1 MLTRTAAEWEEY
13 LQERHIPA
21 SRVRTMGEALDDPQ
35 LASRGLL
42 HRHENVP
49 GIEGPFTVPM
59 AAFKFGHDG
68 PRIDRPPPRFGQH
81 NDEVLGELGYSQ
93 SDIAGFRS
101 ANII

>member
-1 MLTRTAAEWEEY
+1 
-13 LQERHIPA
+13 
-21 SRVRTMGEALDDPQ
+21 MGEALEDPQ

-49 GIEGPFTVPM
+49 GIDGSFTVPM

-68 PRIDRPPPRFGQH
+68 PSIDRPPPRFGQH
-81 NDEVLGELGYSQ
+81 NDEVLGELGYSD